1 MNRRPLGAVEL
12 TVKTNS
18 TRATPRRGLLLGAAG
33 LLTLLLPALAD
44 AASFADYKLGE
55 FYPVA
60 SVDEPAVQAVSP
72 AVVRMSGATG
82 FIIDTR
88 GYVLTNHH
96 VYESFGRG
104 GEAYRQWT
112 ERGAAETLTLRLV
125 ARDKAR
131 DVALYLITNGD
142 GPHPYIQ
149 TREAPARPGEE
160 VFVLGHPD
168 GDPQR
173 ASFGRVLADGL
184 QISGR
189 PSIEYSAQTWWGSS
203 GSPVL
208 DKRGRAVAIHWGWDS
223 EGVSNGRLTGV
234 PIAEVMA
241 LPAFAEA
248 LEGDAGPSRPAT
260 PSRPAIDCR
269 DPKRWSLESTRVR
282 ASVRKNA
289 DGRWLDQVEV
299 RARPRAAACAGLLRS
314 VTFHLHPSF
323 ANPVV
328 RRPGGEALT
337 LYTWGSF
344 DATAE
349 LRFQDGSSAR
359 FVDRVSWR

>member
-12 TVKTNS
+12 NVNTFS
-18 TRATPRRGLLLGAAG
+18 TRLRRAVLGAAG

-44 AASFADYKLGE
+44 AASFSDYTLGE

-60 SVDEPAVQAVSP
+60 AVDEPAVHAVSP

-82 FIIDTR
+82 FIIDPR

-112 ERGAAETLTLRLV
+112 ERGSAETLTLRLV
-125 ARDKAR
+125 ARDKDR
-131 DVALYLITNGD
+131 DVALYLITNEAD
-142 GPHPYIQ
+142 GPYPYIQ
-149 TREAPARPGEE
+149 PRATPARPGEA

-184 QISGR
+184 RISGR

-203 GSPVL
+203 GSPVV
-208 DKRGRAVAIHWGWDS
+208 DERGRAIAIHWGWDS

-234 PIAEVMA
+234 PLAEVMA
-241 LPAFAEA
+241 LPEFAEA
-248 LEGDAGPSRPAT
+248 LGARPTRPTRPTT
-260 PSRPAIDCR
+260 PALDCR
-269 DPKRWSLESTRVR
+269 DPELWSLESTRVR
-282 ASVRKNA
+282 AAARKNA
-289 DGRWLDQVEV
+289 EGRWLDQVEV
-299 RARPRAAACAGLLRS
+299 RARPRAAVCAGLLSS

-323 ANPVV
+323 ANSVIK
-328 RRPGGEALT
+328 RPGDDPLT

-344 DATAE
+344 EATAQ

-359 FVDRVSWR
+359 FADRVSWR